1 MERVFGDDKLL
12 RYCVYVCVCGG
23 VLGMVWGLGIG
34 DLRMRRLRKA
44 RLGEVN
50 PMVSLV
56 LHVVGEGLIVVI
68 SVKVICWTR

>member
-1 MERVFGDDKLL
+1 
-12 RYCVYVCVCGG
+12 
-23 VLGMVWGLGIG
+23 
-34 DLRMRRLRKA
+34 MRRLRKA

>member
-1 MERVFGDDKLL
+1 M
-12 RYCVYVCVCGG
+12 CMCVCGGG

-34 DLRMRRLRKA
+34 DLRMSSLRKA